1 MKTRGFKLLVFV
13 LFFLFLFQVVSL
25 LYLRKPAKG
34 GALTSVKDTLSNSRL
49 SFVAAEDSG
58 NAVGSSLVRLQLV
71 GDSPP
76 GWATTVKNFN
86 LFPGDTIKVG
96 DKVDYT
102 VLDIID
108 DSNDDLITVSPDLET
123 GDADADDPMIAS
135 ASARHTVTLTTASA
149 VANGAIRVR
158 IAAAAGGADDGI
170 PDKGGFDFG
179 AIVAGDISCPT
190 GTTGNVDSWES
201 GTATASGGT
210 GCTTGNYHCF
220 ECRYNGTLD
229 ASQALTIN
237 IGTTAPAD
245 QLINPSPSSIT
256 RTIGVA
262 DSHTFIIDHLQ
273 SDYTAL
279 DTTTGKIVVQEA
291 VRVTATVEPTIE
303 FTIASVG
310 VGATPCGVSTAVTT
324 TAATVPLGT
333 LSITSFTA
341 AAQQLTVS
349 TNAASGYAVTLIEDD
364 QLDKAGATAPFIP
377 DSTGDGANMTHT
389 AKADWDDAS
398 DDDAKG
404 FGYSLHNIDCT
415 TTCSLAFNYNDG
427 DGNCSGTTYCGK
439 QVPATADTDVAQTI
453 FSSTSVA
460 NAEDVYMC
468 YKAVISATQAA
479 GDYENYITF
488 VATAIF

>member
-13 LFFLFLFQVVSL
+13 LFFLLLFQVASL

-58 NAVGSSLVRLQLV
+58 NSVGSSLVRLQLV

-86 LFPGDTIKVG
+86 LFPGDTIKIG

-108 DSNDDLITVSPDLET
+108 DSNDDLISVDPDLET

-135 ASARHTVTLTTASA
+135 ASARHTITFTTASD
-149 VANGAIRVR
+149 VADGAIRVR
-158 IAAAAGGADDGI
+158 IAAAASGGSDGI
-170 PDKGGFDFG
+170 PDKLGFDFG
-179 AIVAGDISCPT
+179 PIVAGDITCPT
-190 GTTGNVDSWES
+190 GGGVDIWES

-210 GCTTGNYHCF
+210 GCAAGYHCF
-220 ECRYNGTLD
+220 ECRYSGTLAD
-229 ASQALTIN
+229 AQALTMYV
-237 IGTTAPAD
+237 GGAASAD

-262 DSHTFIIDHLQ
+262 DSHTFIVDHLGAQ
-273 SDYTAL
+273 PDYTAV
-279 DTTTGKIVVQEA
+279 DTTTGKVAVQEA

-303 FTIASVG
+303 FTIAGESSG
-310 VGATPCGVSTAVTT
+310 NTRCNISTDVTT

-333 LSITSFTA
+333 LSITSFITA
-341 AAQQLTVS
+341 SQKLTVS
-349 TNAASGYAVTLIEDD
+349 TNAVSGYAVTLIEDD
-364 QLDKAGATAPFIP
+364 QLDRGATTAPFIP
-377 DSTGDGANMTHT
+377 DSTGDAGTMDYDT
-389 AKADWDDAS
+389 KDDWDDPA
-398 DDDAKG
+398 DADAKG
-404 FGYSLHNIDCT
+404 FGYSLDNVDAAT
-415 TTCSLAFNYNDG
+415 PDFEWDDS
-427 DGNCSGTTYCGK
+427 DGNCSSTTYCGK
-439 QVPATADTDVAQTI
+439 HFAATADTEAAQEI
-453 FSSTSVA
+453 FSSTTVA
-460 NAEDVYMC
+460 DGEDIYIC